1 MHPTLFEDL
10 TGSGRLERLPRLD
23 EAGQHRELTLGP
35 GDAATKE
42 HPIVVISHRDDD
54 RRVSPGIVLSGVG
67 LADADP
73 ARLLRPSGG
82 AASRTKRLGRMPIGD
97 PKGGGKEIR
106 VGGRQGQP
114 GRAEVDPALTWWLL
128 GGYHGDAGASGSGV
142 LAEQDG
148 KAGGVSGSRRAPD
161 EGRSAFRVLGHLESV
176 TAQLQNHRLRIG
188 EQPPEGLGLLT
199 PVGHPLERGARQ
211 SHRRQ
216 VGPIRSRHNTSVHE
230 VQLRRAC
237 TAYRG
242 TVSPSPAFLAALAS
256 IAVPGLDPVAVRA
269 VQTDPLSDTA
279 LAFVTDAVERRW
291 VVRCPL
297 TEAAGARLDAAASV
311 ARPVADRLSIQVPV
325 PSGFADVDAG
335 RAAVSPLLPGSPLDL
350 AALPAGPGLAGHLG
364 RVLADIHALDRRI
377 VEESGM
383 PVYDADTLRAA
394 RLADLDRGASTGHV
408 PAKLLERWERALDD
422 VTLWRF
428 APTVV
433 HGSLTGSS
441 ILATFDDVRAAASGS
456 LAAILGWGETH
467 IGDPADDFADAVS
480 AASPEAVDSVI
491 EAYANAR
498 VEGVD
503 PHLRR
508 RALVAAEFRMLRRL
522 LVAVTVDDP
531 DQVRWHAA
539 RLRRLAE
546 DARDNDFAPESPAVV
561 TAKPTVIP
569 VAPEVLEREAEAE
582 RHTQGWDAAAT
593 QEFTS
598 PTIVARESAA
608 EYEPLPEPDEIPG
621 SEVEGN
627 GTEQP
632 S

>member
-1 MHPTLFEDL
+1 M
-10 TGSGRLERLPRLD
+10 S
-23 EAGQHRELTLGP
+23 
-35 GDAATKE
+35 
-42 HPIVVISHRDDD
+42 S
-54 RRVSPGIVLSGVG
+54 
-67 LADADP
+67 
-73 ARLLRPSGG
+73 
-82 AASRTKRLGRMPIGD
+82 
-97 PKGGGKEIR
+97 
-106 VGGRQGQP
+106 
-114 GRAEVDPALTWWLL
+114 
-128 GGYHGDAGASGSGV
+128 
-142 LAEQDG
+142 
-148 KAGGVSGSRRAPD
+148 
-161 EGRSAFRVLGHLESV
+161 
-176 TAQLQNHRLRIG
+176 
-188 EQPPEGLGLLT
+188 
-199 PVGHPLERGARQ
+199 
-211 SHRRQ
+211 
-216 VGPIRSRHNTSVHE
+216 
-230 VQLRRAC
+230 
-237 TAYRG
+237 
-242 TVSPSPAFLAALAS
+242 SPAFLAALAS

-269 VQTDPLSDTA
+269 VRTDPLSGMA

-297 TEAAGARLDAAASV
+297 TEAAGARLDAATRV
-311 ARPVADRLSIQVPV
+311 TRPLAERLSVQVPV

-335 RAAVSPLLPGSPLDL
+335 RAAVSPMLPGSSLDL
-350 AALPAGPGLAGHLG
+350 AALPSGPGLAGHLG
-364 RVLADIHALDRRI
+364 RVLAEIHAVDRRLF
-377 VEESGM
+377 EELGM
-383 PVYDADTLRAA
+383 PVYEADSGRAA
-394 RLADLDRGASTGHV
+394 RLADLDRGAATGHV
-408 PAKLLERWERALDD
+408 PAALLQRWETALED

-428 APTVV
+428 APTVI

-441 ILATFDDVRAAASGS
+441 ILATFDDASTAASGS
-456 LAAILGWGETH
+456 VASLIGWGEARV
-467 IGDPADDFADAVS
+467 GDPAEDFADLVHS
-480 AASPEAVDSVI
+480 ASSEAVDSVI

-508 RALVAAEFRMLRRL
+508 RALVSAEFAMLRRL

-546 DARDNDFAPESPAVV
+546 EAREDDFAPEAPPVV
-561 TAKPTVIP
+561 AAKPTVIP